1 MANTFSH
8 DYVEHIQDT
17 AYYTSNPNAITVL
30 ENHFESIHDQEN
42 RLLSRARRQK
52 RYGRY
57 DIVSVEELADYECL
71 YRSDISNY
79 NHKYPHP
86 RSLTDKAIVEDRQAD
101 FDRMILHYMPPHAP
115 YIAESSS
122 SQEINGRK
130 ISLTETPRDFSYD
143 AYLDNLRWGLNE
155 VELLLDNID
164 RQNVVITADH
174 GQCFSSYFSPH
185 VSGQLNPTVRKV
197 PWVRTEATDS
207 KSYSPDAEM
216 NTNNTEVSLE
226 ERLQALGY
234 K

>member
-1 MANTFSH
+1 
-8 DYVEHIQDT
+8 
-17 AYYTSNPNAITVL
+17 
-30 ENHFESIHDQEN
+30 
-42 RLLSRARRQK
+42 
-52 RYGRY
+52 
-57 DIVSVEELADYECL
+57 VSVEEFADYECL

-155 VELLLDNID
+155 VELLLDNISTS
-164 RQNVVITADH
+164 Q
-174 GQCFSSYFSPH
+174 
-185 VSGQLNPTVRKV
+185 
-197 PWVRTEATDS
+197 
-207 KSYSPDAEM
+207 
-216 NTNNTEVSLE
+216 
-226 ERLQALGY
+226 RL
-234 K
+234 

>member
-1 MANTFSH
+1 
-8 DYVEHIQDT
+8 
-17 AYYTSNPNAITVL
+17 
-30 ENHFESIHDQEN
+30 
-42 RLLSRARRQK
+42 
-52 RYGRY
+52 
-57 DIVSVEELADYECL
+57 
-71 YRSDISNY
+71 
-79 NHKYPHP
+79 
-86 RSLTDKAIVEDRQAD
+86 
-101 FDRMILHYMPPHAP
+101 
-115 YIAESSS
+115 
-122 SQEINGRK
+122 
-130 ISLTETPRDFSYD
+130 
-143 AYLDNLRWGLNE
+143 LRWGLNE

-174 GQCFSSYFSPH
+174 GECFSSNFAAH